1 MTPAHLPVF
10 GAIACTMFFNG
21 SYAYT
26 NAEAAENKLAMVAL
40 ALTIDL
46 AKCSFL
52 PAAAH
57 LRTQGR
63 LFGPILLVLL
73 WIPALAYSTF
83 SGYAYLLTTRASA
96 HVGAHASADERIRAD
111 HTYRNATADLAA
123 AKTDPLWQKTAAC
136 TRTPST
142 RERSFCTNV
151 GTIGSRLAAAE
162 AVLNRVPPRE
172 AQPEIA
178 RLVSTTGWTAP
189 SLGFLV
195 ALFPAVLIELV
206 AGLGL
211 YALRSSPKPLE
222 RAEEALQAPAGYP
235 QSPAPQNPP
244 SGILGGFDDVS
255 AKPRW
260 KVAGAP

>member
-1 MTPAHLPVF
+1 MTPVHLPVF

-21 SYAYT
+21 SYAYE
-26 NAEAAENKLAMVAL
+26 NAEATENKLAMVAL

-57 LRTQGR
+57 LRREGR
-63 LFGPILLVLL
+63 VLGPLLLVLL
-73 WIPALAYSTF
+73 WVPALAYSTF
-83 SGYAYLLTTRASA
+83 SGYAYLITTRAGA
-96 HVGAHASADERIRAD
+96 HVSAHASADERTRAD
-111 HTYRNATADLAA
+111 QTYRAASADLAA
-123 AKTDPLWQKTAAC
+123 AKSHPLWQKTAAC
-136 TRTPST
+136 TRST
-142 RERSFCTNV
+142 TQRERSFCTNV
-151 GTIGSRLAAAE
+151 GAIGARLAAAE
-162 AVLNRVPPRE
+162 AILNRVPPRE

-178 RLVSTTGWTAP
+178 RLVTATGWTAQ
-189 SLGFLV
+189 SLAFLV

-222 RAEEALQAPAGYP
+222 GSQDALQTPERQP
-235 QSPAPQNPP
+235 PPPTPQNPP
-244 SGILGGFDDVS
+244 SDVSGVLEPVS

-260 KVAGAP
+260 KVAAAP